1 MKANSD
7 KSHFLLS
14 CSEPFTALIGGSS
27 IESNREEILLGITVE
42 RDLKFYEHVNNL
54 CKKVCQKLT
63 ALVRLAPFMNFDKKK
78 NSNEG
83 FYRIA
88 IWILSICLDV
98 PQLKP

>member
-27 IESNREEILLGITVE
+27 IESNREEILLGIKVE

-54 CKKVCQKLT
+54 CKKACQKLT
-63 ALVRLAPFMNFDKKK
+63 ALVRLAPFINFDKK
-78 NSNEG
+78 
-83 FYRIA
+83 RIVMKTFIESQLGYCPF
-88 IWILSICLDV
+88 IWMFHS
-98 PQLKP
+98 